1 MRFPTLFY
9 SYAFLL
15 RTMATDARPTKL
27 NREKVALKPG
37 FHLVDWMR
45 LTQVSTDMRTPG
57 PLRKISLAE
66 LSTHKSQFDAWTAYK
81 GKVYNI
87 TQYIAYHPG
96 GEKTLMSGAGKDCTA
111 QFNKFHAWVNGESML
126 SKCLIGVLM
135 SEELPTTK
143 EENEEKDDEIVT
155 AKEETITRTSESRT
169 ILLGGAKRDLQYLNT
184 TSPNPAT
191 LSEATTSVV
200 KLDDVTRELTELE
213 IDADK
218 Q

>member
-1 MRFPTLFY
+1 MRFSTLFY
-9 SYAFLL
+9 SYAFLS
-15 RTMATDARPTKL
+15 RTMATDARTSKL

-135 SEELPTTK
+135 NEELPIMQ
-143 EENEEKDDEIVT
+143 EEVEDKEKDSAAT
-155 AKEETITRTSESRT
+155 EEVSPASVSRT
-169 ILLGGAKRDLQYLNT
+169 ILLGGMKRDLKHLNT
-184 TSPNPAT
+184 TSIGPTPP
-191 LSEATTSVV
+191 SEATLLSGKV
-200 KLDDVTRELTELE
+200 DDVALKLTELE

>member
-1 MRFPTLFY
+1 MRLSTLFY

-15 RTMATDARPTKL
+15 RTMATDTRATKL

-135 SEELPTTK
+135 NEELPITQEESEEKEDKIATTK
-143 EENEEKDDEIVT
+143 KDSVT
-155 AKEETITRTSESRT
+155 SASTSRT
-169 ILLGGAKRDLQYLNT
+169 ILLGKAKRDLNHLNT
-184 TSPNPAT
+184 TT
-191 LSEATTSVV
+191 LESTTPSESTVVTS
-200 KLDDVTRELTELE
+200 KINDVSLKLTELE

-218 Q
+218 

>member
-1 MRFPTLFY
+1 
-9 SYAFLL
+9 
-15 RTMATDARPTKL
+15 MATDARAPKL

-87 TQYIAYHPG
+87 SQYIAYHPG

-135 SEELPTTK
+135 NEELPVMQ
-143 EENEEKDDEIVT
+143 EEIEDKEKDSVAT
-155 AKEETITRTSESRT
+155 EEVSPASVSRT
-169 ILLGGAKRDLQYLNT
+169 ILLGGMKRDLKHLNT
-184 TSPNPAT
+184 TSIVSTPP
-191 LSEATTSVV
+191 SEATILSGAVDNVAV
-200 KLDDVTRELTELE
+200 KLTELE